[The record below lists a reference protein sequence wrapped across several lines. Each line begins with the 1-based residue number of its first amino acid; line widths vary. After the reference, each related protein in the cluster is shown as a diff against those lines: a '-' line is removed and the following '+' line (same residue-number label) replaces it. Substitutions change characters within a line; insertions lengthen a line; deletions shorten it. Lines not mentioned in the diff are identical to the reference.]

1 MNDTVAAPLVL
12 LIEDEPQMRR
22 YLRAALESH
31 PEADGLF
38 IGGGSWLTL
47 PAIVA
52 LEEEFGRPVIGN
64 QAAVVWDACRRVN
77 YWRPKPGYG
86 KLIALP

>member
-1 MNDTVAAPLVL
+1 GLSLAYGLG
-12 LIEDEPQMRR
+12 
-22 YLRAALESH
+22 RAALESH